1 VTAVPVTA
9 EVVIV
14 GGGSTG
20 ASIAYHLA
28 RRGVAGVLLLEQGFL
43 ASGATG
49 RSSAIVRQHYAYPV
63 TARMARLA
71 LDVFRRFDDVIGG
84 ECGFTRTGYLALVGP
99 DDREAL
105 AGNVAMQQGVGV
117 RTRVVGAAEIRD
129 LVPQMAVDDLA
140 AAAHEPD
147 AGYADP
153 AATTASLAR
162 RARDLGARI
171 LEGTAVRRLVVERGA
186 VAGVETGAGTVA
198 TRTVVA
204 AAGGWTPR
212 LLAPLGVEVPITNTL
227 HQIGVFERPADF
239 GPGHPVCGDFVSQV
253 YFRPEQG
260 GLTLVGSTKHTHD
273 EVVDPDDYPAA
284 ADPGWLQEF
293 AERSVHRFP
302 GLEAARSRG
311 GWAGFYDTTPDFQF
325 VLDRAPGVAGLF
337 VAAGFSGHGFK
348 HSPIIGDLVADLVLG
363 TPPADPHVDLGFFA
377 LSRFAA
383 GRPHRPRYAY
393 AKVLLGR

>member
-1 VTAVPVTA
+1 VTLPGTA
-9 EVVIV
+9 EVVVV

-28 RRGVAGVLLLEQGFL
+28 RRGVRGVVLLEQDSL

-71 LDVFRRFDDVIGG
+71 LEAFERFDEAVGG
-84 ECGFTRTGYLALVGP
+84 DAGFTRTGYLALVGA

-105 AGNVAMQQGVGV
+105 AANVAMQQGVGV
-117 RTRVVGAAEIRD
+117 RTEVLAPEAIRE
-129 LVPQMAVDDLA
+129 LVPRMAVHDLA

-153 AATTASLAR
+153 AATTAALAR
-162 RARDLGARI
+162 RARELGARTV
-171 LEGTAVRRLVVERGA
+171 EGVAVRRVLVEGGR
-186 VAGVETGAGTVA
+186 VAGVETARGRLAA
-198 TRTVVA
+198 PVVVTA
-204 AAGGWTPR
+204 VGGWTPR
-212 LLAPLGVEVPITNTL
+212 LLRPLGVEVPIVNTR
-227 HQIGVFERPADF
+227 HVIGVFERPADF
-239 GPGHPVCGDFVSQV
+239 GRPHPVCGDFVNQV

-260 GLTLVGSTKHTHD
+260 GLTLVGSTKHTGD
-273 EVVDPDDYPAA
+273 DVVEPDACPDR
-284 ADPGWLQEF
+284 ADPEWLGEF
-293 AERSVHRFP
+293 AERSVSRFP
-302 GLEAARSRG
+302 AMEAARSRG

-325 VLDRAPGVAGLF
+325 VLDRAPGIAGLF

-348 HSPIIGDLVADLVLG
+348 HSPVLGDLVADLVLG
-363 TPPADPHVDLGFFA
+363 TRPRDPHLDLGFFA
-377 LSRFAA
+377 LGRFAA
-383 GRPHRPRYAY
+383 GRPHRPRHRY